1 MAGKD
6 TITTP
11 NVTTP
16 INDFTTESGTTTST
30 TTNTWF

>member
-11 NVTTP
+11 NVKKP
-16 INDFTTESGTTTST
+16 INDFTTDSGTTTT
-30 TTNTWF
+30 NTTNT